1 MEDKN
6 RIPNKGI
13 NWFPGHMAQ
22 ALNSI
27 SKVLP
32 TIDAIITI
40 ADGRAHISSINP
52 YLQTI
57 VQNKTQILIFSKKE
71 ASENPLLLYSG
82 IHQAY
87 QCFLHSII

>member
-40 ADGRAHISSINP
+40 ADGRAPISSINTDACVC
-52 YLQTI
+52 LKLCI
-57 VQNKTQILIFSKKE
+57 VISVIF
-71 ASENPLLLYSG
+71 NFL
-82 IHQAY
+82 
-87 QCFLHSII
+87 QCFAKQSLTVEL